1 MEQTILSGDERRE
14 KLLALL
20 LRSDEPLSGGKSEK
34 SIMSAVR
41 LSYRISHCSVQKGIR
56 SYQLRVV
63 MCTRKLQAARIASGL

>member
-20 LRSDEPLSGGKSEK
+20 LLSDEPLSGEKSGT

-41 LSYRISHCSVQKGIR
+41 LSYRISHCSVQKGIQ
-56 SYQLRVV
+56 SYRRHVAICMKKMLA
-63 MCTRKLQAARIASGL
+63 TKIAGGL